1 MLGMQEE
8 TKARA
13 EAGKHKLATFGP
25 DINIEEFS
33 HPEERPALKSL
44 SELPA
49 GLKRAAEG
57 VGVQLREEGRAGT
70 FVQLDHSVIYQ
81 RLQQAYSGQAEVM
94 SISDALAK
102 YPEIREKYYWQAVAP
117 DKDKYTAYAELHP
130 MHGYFIRVFKG
141 NKLEH
146 PIQSCLLL
154 QENATLQNV
163 HNIIVIEEGA
173 EAQIITGCSIAP
185 KVKQGLHIGISEFFL
200 AARSRLTF
208 TMAHNWAEEFH
219 VRPRS
224 AAILGEAAVFTS
236 NYILPKEARSI
247 QMFPSAYLK
256 GANSVANF
264 NSLLW
269 GLGDAYIDIGSKIM
283 LEGSGSRGQ
292 SNMRSIC
299 YDRSQI
305 YARGILE
312 ARSDDTRAHL
322 DCRGILFSKQGK
334 VFAIPEL
341 ISDGAPGSML
351 SHEAAI
357 GPINEEEIH
366 YLMSRGLSREAAIAM
381 IVKGFEDVSILGL
394 PPELEDYVSRIMELT
409 QKEAL

>member
-1 MLGMQEE
+1 MQDK
-8 TKARA
+8 TKKKA
-13 EAGKHKLATFGP
+13 EASKNKIATFGP
-25 DINIEEFS
+25 DIDISKFQEA
-33 HPEERPALKSL
+33 EERQSIGSL
-44 SELPA
+44 SDLSPELM
-49 GLKRAAEG
+49 RVAEG
-57 VGVQLREEGRAGT
+57 VGVELREEARAGT
-70 FVQLDHSVIYQ
+70 FIQLDHSVIYQ
-81 RLQQAYSGQAEVM
+81 KIKKSYAGQVEIL
-94 SISDALAK
+94 SITDALEK
-102 YPEIREKYYWQAVAP
+102 YPEIKKRYYWQAVSV

-141 NKLEH
+141 SKVSR

-163 HNIIVIEEGA
+163 HNIIIIEEGA

-185 KVKQGLHIGISEFFL
+185 KVKEGLHIGISEFFQEKH
-200 AARSRLTF
+200 SRLTF
-208 TMAHNWAEEFH
+208 TMVHNWAEEFH

-224 AAILGEAAVFTS
+224 AAILDEGAVFIS
-236 NYILPKEARSI
+236 NYILPKAARSI
-247 QMFPSAYLK
+247 QMFPSAHLK
-256 GANSVANF
+256 GKNSVANF

-269 GLGDAYIDIGSKIM
+269 GLGDSYIDVGSKII
-283 LEGSGSRGQ
+283 LEGDGSRGQ
-292 SNMRSIC
+292 ANARSIC
-299 YDRSQI
+299 YDRAQI

-312 ARSDDTRAHL
+312 ARHDNTRAHL
-322 DCRGILFSKQGK
+322 DCRGILFSREGRSL
-334 VFAIPEL
+334 AIPEL
-341 ISDGAPGSML
+341 IAEGAPGATL

-394 PPELEDYVSRIMELT
+394 PPELEAYVSRIMEMT